1 MEMSDQDIIRLC
13 TRIGLNILDLSEFNT
28 VTPLVEKALKTSNL
42 SPNKLVRAA
51 EKDRIDH
58 ER

>member
-1 MEMSDQDIIRLC
+1 MSDQDIIRLC

-42 SPNKLVRAA
+42 SPNKLIRDA
-51 EKDRIDH
+51 EKDHIDH
-58 ER
+58 DC

>member
-42 SPNKLVRAA
+42 SPNKLIRDA
-51 EKDRIDH
+51 EKDHIDH
-58 ER
+58 DC